1 MESVKLCLEY
11 QFIDFYRVIKTV
23 PKINLLTLFKLLA
36 LFRLKPSLPKIF
48 GGPLYFLIAMNS
60 LYTFG
65 KPLGFTVKIC
75 KNNLKIRK
83 ISNIYRNIKLL
94 SKKSA
99 ETKTAQSMINYSF
112 LKGIHIFC
120 VNSPVYFV
128 LRRCQ
133 EVKDIQF

>member
-11 QFIDFYRVIKTV
+11 QFIDLYRVIKTV

-83 ISNIYRNIKLL
+83 ISNIYQYQVIKQ
-94 SKKSA
+94 KSA
-99 ETKTAQSMINYSF
+99 KTKTAQSMINYSF

>member
-23 PKINLLTLFKLLA
+23 PKINLNPIQIISA
-36 LFRLKPSLPKIF
+36 IQAEAYSLPKIF

-65 KPLGFTVKIC
+65 KPLGSTVKIC

-83 ISNIYRNIKLL
+83 ISNIYCNIKLL

-99 ETKTAQSMINYSF
+99 KTKTAQSMINYSF